1 MRNKVTMK
9 KPVESEIPLFSI
21 SNDNLSPQKLLF
33 ERLANKWFLMLL
45 ADVFRE
51 PMRFNALLKKHTG
64 LSQKVL
70 SQTLKNL
77 EEDGLI
83 DRSVNENKRPVEVT
97 YHITEFGCSLIKMTI
112 PLFEWSNENI
122 EQLLSSRKKYA
133 KKYQS

>member
-1 MRNKVTMK
+1 MK
-9 KPVESEIPLFSI
+9 KPSEMEIPYFSI
-21 SNDNLSPQKLLF
+21 CNDDLSPQKLLF

-45 ADVFRE
+45 ADMARE
-51 PMRFNALLKKHTG
+51 PMRFNAFLKKHTG

-83 DRSVNENKRPVEVT
+83 SRKVNGNKVPVEVT
-97 YHITEFGCSLIKMTI
+97 YSISQFGCDLLKITI

-122 EQLLSSRKKYA
+122 EQVLCYRKKYA

>member
-1 MRNKVTMK
+1 MK
-9 KPVESEIPLFSI
+9 KPSELEIPFFSI
-21 SNDNLSPQKLLF
+21 SNSDSSPQKLLF

-45 ADVFRE
+45 ADMVSE
-51 PMRFNALLKKHTG
+51 PMRFNAFLKKHTG

-83 DRSVNENKRPVEVT
+83 TRVVNGNKIPVEVT
-97 YHITEFGCSLIKMTI
+97 YSISDFGYSLLKMTI

-122 EQLLSSRKKYA
+122 EQVLSSRKRYA

>member
-1 MRNKVTMK
+1 MK
-9 KPVESEIPLFSI
+9 KLSEIEMPFFSI
-21 SNDNLSPQKLLF
+21 SNDDSSPQKLLF

-45 ADVFRE
+45 ADVVRE
-51 PMRFNALLKKHTG
+51 PRRFNSFLKKHTS

-83 DRSVNENKRPVEVT
+83 NRTVDGNKIPAEVT
-97 YHITEFGCSLIKMTI
+97 YSITEFGCSLLRITI
-112 PLFEWSNENI
+112 PLFEWSNGNVGKV
-122 EQLLSSRKKYA
+122 LSARRKYA